1 MTIEPASKNR
11 IKTWRKLQQSK
22 YRKKNGQFIAEG
34 LRCVNQIIENRIIDI
49 DCVIVD
55 ESSVDLTD
63 LSMGSEKMYSVSSE
77 DFISIADTDNPQG
90 VAAICNMPSE
100 ADIQAIISSNGF
112 LVAFDAIQDPGN
124 MGTMIRTV
132 SWFGVSGLIFGNGCV
147 DQFHPKVVRSTAG
160 ATGIL
165 PFISANLEDTFSAL
179 EDDSYQILL
188 LDGSEKSVSLK
199 SKTHQQKTVLVVG
212 NEGNGI
218 NKSHFKPNRTAVRI
232 DGTNDY
238 LESLNAAVAL
248 SIGLFQLTSSS
259 R

>member
-49 DCVIVD
+49 DCVLVD
-55 ESSVDLTD
+55 KGTVNLND
-63 LSMGSEKMYSVSSE
+63 LSVGSEKVYSVSSE

-90 VAAICNMPSE
+90 VVAICNMPSD
-100 ADIQAIISSNGF
+100 ADIKAILSTNGF

-124 MGTMIRTV
+124 MGTMIRTA
-132 SWFGVSGLIFGNGCV
+132 SWFGVSGLIFGDGCV

-160 ATGIL
+160 ATGTL
-165 PFISANLEDTFSAL
+165 PFISSNLDGTFSAL
-179 EDDSYQILL
+179 ENNGYQILL
-188 LDGSEKSVSLK
+188 LDGSTNSVSLK
-199 SKTHQQKTVLVVG
+199 SKTPQKKTVLVVG

-218 NKSHFKPNRTAVRI
+218 DESYFKPNRTAVRI
-232 DGTNDY
+232 DGANDY
-238 LESLNAAVAL
+238 VESLNAAVAL
-248 SIGLFQLTSSS
+248 SIGLFQLATTK
-259 R
+259 